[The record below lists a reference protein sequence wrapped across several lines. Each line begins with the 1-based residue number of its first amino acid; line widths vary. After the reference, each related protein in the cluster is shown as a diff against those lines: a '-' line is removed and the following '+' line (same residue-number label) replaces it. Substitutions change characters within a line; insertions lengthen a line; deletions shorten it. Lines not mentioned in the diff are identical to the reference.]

1 MQSIGGFMVL
11 LGAGSFAL
19 HFMNMEFRLLNWVD
33 NWGPAAGTG
42 IRIGFIVV
50 GGIIWY
56 LGRPQEAK
64 AETPPA
70 T

>member
-1 MQSIGGFMVL
+1 MQGIGGFMVL

-19 HFMNMEFRLLNWVD
+19 RFMDMEFRLLSWVD

-50 GGIIWY
+50 GGILWF
-56 LGRPQEAK
+56 LGRQQEAK